1 MGEGT
6 CHQSSKCIFA
16 ANLKSYFTDFAPCF
30 VSEQPREIRAIE
42 KKIKKDQRLLDEKF
56 FREMEGNLLASLAR
70 GECIPIRSRPEQ
82 NPQNDTQPTERGLK
96 CTSATSDS
104 SLSLS
109 SANKDAVVPQPNTT
123 PIEETNG
130 TGRIRTISCMN
141 EHLLAQIQEP
151 IQLQRV
157 PSSSIA
163 KSLEGRPPLPSRP
176 AASSGSTNA
185 FSTAQSILNH
195 TTNDGNHPF
204 PPSSQQYKND
214 ETLENDLQN
223 YFTTANEDDDDLK
236 LSPEEMPRKQQL
248 PVHDDI
254 LMGEELLDG
263 ALMLADLEVSDDEDA
278 NNDLNGEHSNSNII
292 PATTGPQNS
301 IPLPSQQQVVS
312 VPSRSM
318 QPAVMTAPTKGKK
331 ADTNGSNQ
339 YSHIRRN
346 TAGEGAILTTH
357 MKGGTMEKPDID
369 STIHVV
375 CGVIRAHIEQSC
387 QQIRPAPPPL
397 HALNVNLDIFRD
409 DYDNYSNGSTTQSHH
424 RLHQIAQQK
433 GNGSSGKLPSLEEI
447 KEFYREFYQRSQ
459 MEFDAII
466 MSLIYVE
473 RLIKLT
479 NGAVMPSPYNW
490 ASVVFSCMVLASKV
504 WDDLSMWNID
514 FSNVSVNSGV
524 LSPFSLKRINELE
537 LAVLACLNFAVAIPG
552 SEYAK
557 YYYLLRSMMIRGGLL
572 DPFAAKQQ
580 LSTDSTIL
588 LQDRTKL
595 YEESIAHHAE
605 EENPRRRVRSVD
617 WTS

>member
-42 KKIKKDQRLLDEKF
+42 KKIKKDQRLLDEIF

-82 NPQNDTQPTERGLK
+82 NPQNDTQPTESGLK

-104 SLSLS
+104 SSSSLS

-185 FSTAQSILNH
+185 STAQSILNH
-195 TTNDGNHPF
+195 TTNDGNHPI

-278 NNDLNGEHSNSNII
+278 NNDVNGEHSNSNII

-312 VPSRSM
+312 APSRSM
-318 QPAVMTAPTKGKK
+318 QPAVMTAPSKGKK

-580 LSTDSTIL
+580 LSTDLTIR
-588 LQDRTKL
+588 LQDRTKH
-595 YEESIAHHAE
+595 YEDSIAHHTE

>member
-82 NPQNDTQPTERGLK
+82 NPQNDTQPTESGLK

-104 SLSLS
+104 SSSLS

-123 PIEETNG
+123 PNEEANG

-176 AASSGSTNA
+176 VASSGSTNA

-580 LSTDSTIL
+580 LSTDSTIR
-588 LQDRTKL
+588 LQDRTKH
-595 YEESIAHHAE
+595 YEDSIAHHAE

>member
-82 NPQNDTQPTERGLK
+82 NPQNDTQPTESGLK

-104 SLSLS
+104 SSSLS

-185 FSTAQSILNH
+185 STAQSILNH
-195 TTNDGNHPF
+195 TTNDGNHPI
-204 PPSSQQYKND
+204 PPSCQQYKND

-580 LSTDSTIL
+580 LSTDLTIR
-588 LQDRTKL
+588 LQDRTKH
-595 YEESIAHHAE
+595 YEDSIAHHAE

>member
-1 MGEGT
+1 
-6 CHQSSKCIFA
+6 
-16 ANLKSYFTDFAPCF
+16 
-30 VSEQPREIRAIE
+30 
-42 KKIKKDQRLLDEKF
+42 
-56 FREMEGNLLASLAR
+56 
-70 GECIPIRSRPEQ
+70 
-82 NPQNDTQPTERGLK
+82 
-96 CTSATSDS
+96 
-104 SLSLS
+104 
-109 SANKDAVVPQPNTT
+109 
-123 PIEETNG
+123 
-130 TGRIRTISCMN
+130 
-141 EHLLAQIQEP
+141 
-151 IQLQRV
+151 
-157 PSSSIA
+157 
-163 KSLEGRPPLPSRP
+163 
-176 AASSGSTNA
+176 
-185 FSTAQSILNH
+185 
-195 TTNDGNHPF
+195 
-204 PPSSQQYKND
+204 
-214 ETLENDLQN
+214 
-223 YFTTANEDDDDLK
+223 
-236 LSPEEMPRKQQL
+236 
-248 PVHDDI
+248 
-254 LMGEELLDG
+254 MGEELLDG

-580 LSTDSTIL
+580 LSTDLTIR
-588 LQDRTKL
+588 LQDRTKH
-595 YEESIAHHAE
+595 YEDSIAHHTE

>member
-16 ANLKSYFTDFAPCF
+16 ANLKTYFTDFAPCF

-278 NNDLNGEHSNSNII
+278 NNDLNGEHSNSNIV

-301 IPLPSQQQVVS
+301 IPLPSPQQVVS

-580 LSTDSTIL
+580 LSTDSTIR
-588 LQDRTKL
+588 LQDRTKH
-595 YEESIAHHAE
+595 YEDSIAHHAE

>member
-1 MGEGT
+1 MAST
-6 CHQSSKCIFA
+6 VPF
-16 ANLKSYFTDFAPCF
+16 
-30 VSEQPREIRAIE
+30 QPREIRAIE

-56 FREMEGNLLASLAR
+56 FREMECNLLASLAR
-70 GECIPIRSRPEQ
+70 GEFIPKQTGS
-82 NPQNDTQPTERGLK
+82 TQQHDNSNLSTQKGSNSIMPSHE
-96 CTSATSDS
+96 S
-104 SLSLS
+104 SSTYDDDLL
-109 SANKDAVVPQPNTT
+109 PQPNSNR
-123 PIEETNG
+123 PIEETNSA
-130 TGRIRTISCMN
+130 GRIRTISCMN
-141 EHLLAQIQEP
+141 EHLLAQIQQP

-157 PSSSIA
+157 SSTNVS

-176 AASSGSTNA
+176 TTNTGSTNPTIH
-185 FSTAQSILNH
+185 FLSNQLTH
-195 TTNDGNHPF
+195 DGNQSLTS
-204 PPSSQQYKND
+204 SSQQYLKN
-214 ETLENDLQN
+214 ENVENNLQSYIIDSN
-223 YFTTANEDDDDLK
+223 DDYDDLR
-236 LSPEEMPRKQQL
+236 LSPEDTQRKQLISVQ
-248 PVHDDI
+248 DDI
-254 LMGEELLDG
+254 LRGEELLDG
-263 ALMLADLEVSDDEDA
+263 ALMLADLEVSDDED
-278 NNDLNGEHSNSNII
+278 NNDDDRNRGRAEPNTVSGI
-292 PATTGPQNS
+292 
-301 IPLPSQQQVVS
+301 S
-312 VPSRSM
+312 VPPYSVNVADEIEGTNEPNRSA
-318 QPAVMTAPTKGKK
+318 QAFLAAPPAKGKK
-331 ADTNGSNQ
+331 SDTNGLQGNHF
-339 YSHIRRN
+339 SHIRRN

-357 MKGGTMEKPDID
+357 MNGGTMEKPDID

-387 QQIRPAPPPL
+387 QQTRPPPPPL
-397 HALNVNLDIFRD
+397 HALNVNLEIFRD
-409 DYDNYSNGSTTQSHH
+409 DYDSCP
-424 RLHQIAQQK
+424 
-433 GNGSSGKLPSLEEI
+433 NGSSLQHHHRQHQQHQQPVHQKGSSNNGSLPSLEEI
-447 KEFYREFYQRSQ
+447 KAFYREFYQRSQ

-490 ASVVFSCMVLASKV
+490 ASVIFSCMVLASKV

-580 LSTDSTIL
+580 LSKDTTIR

-595 YEESIAHHAE
+595 YEDSIAHHAD

-617 WTS
+617 WTA